1 MKRKLK
7 FMQAVRILAPDDQF
21 IHQAAERV
29 REGALP
35 AFPGGAAL
43 EFVAAME
50 KLRGSPFEAGPHGS
64 WHAPGAA
71 ESPSL
76 REAKQQ
82 APGLRDEM
90 SCQSHAE

>member
-35 AFPGGAAL
+35 AFPGGAASSSSRPWKN
-43 EFVAAME
+43 FAAHPSKPDRMDPGTRPGR
-50 KLRGSPFEAGPHGS
+50 LRVRAYV
-64 WHAPGAA
+64 
-71 ESPSL
+71 
-76 REAKQQ
+76 R
-82 APGLRDEM
+82 
-90 SCQSHAE
+90 QSSKRRACGMR